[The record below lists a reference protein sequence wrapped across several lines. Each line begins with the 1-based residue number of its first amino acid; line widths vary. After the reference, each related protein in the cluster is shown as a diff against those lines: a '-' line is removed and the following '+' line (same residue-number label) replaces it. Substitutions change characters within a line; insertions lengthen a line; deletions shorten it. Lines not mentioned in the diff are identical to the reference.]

1 MTEAILNNHTNA
13 NPTPEGAHSY
23 GELRL
28 LSVNEIDSINRLNE
42 LTLLSKRKAKS
53 ILRIGNDTLNKIIEN
68 GEIKIK
74 LVNGRVVIPF
84 VSLQEYI
91 YNMHT
96 KNELQVE
103 DNEFISEE
111 ESVAMAHKILKE
123 FKNGG

>member
-1 MTEAILNNHTNA
+1 MAEAILKYHTNA